1 MYSKHNEGKSVV
13 AERLIRTLKVDC
25 NHACLAVISLNS
37 ALKRDENYYCQAFL
51 KECKYIKK
59 KLIRHIIDNLEF
71 FSDGSDDSDQE

>member
-1 MYSKHNEGKSVV
+1 MYTKHNEGKSVV

-51 KECKYIKK
+51 
-59 KLIRHIIDNLEF
+59 RV
-71 FSDGSDDSDQE
+71 